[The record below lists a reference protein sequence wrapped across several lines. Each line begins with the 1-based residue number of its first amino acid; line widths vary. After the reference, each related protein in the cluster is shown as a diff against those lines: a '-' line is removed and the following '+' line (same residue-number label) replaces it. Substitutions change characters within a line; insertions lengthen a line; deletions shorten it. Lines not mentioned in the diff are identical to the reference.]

1 MAWVGTNSTN
11 VQVQI
16 VSTNAS
22 HAASRGAHVI
32 WAAKEALKEA
42 GWRLMSYGTGTGGT
56 GGSTYVAPNVNGIT
70 PVADGLTTPAALNGS
85 GSWVRM
91 KEPGSTTSG
100 RELIFQ
106 VGAGGQNTTAEQGA
120 VVYIKYSRVG
130 GFTLAGGGAVS
141 ASRSPTAPSGE
152 GKVVFMPYTTERTD
166 AATTA
171 TGTDAGGTIPA
182 TSPVIGGYVQAVA
195 SDTPDANGVWPFYLW
210 WYPSS
215 GVRSAASYLFGIDS
229 LILGSHHPDDGD
241 PCCLLK
247 VRLDNIVGTT
257 SGTTAAT
264 GPYNVSYWH
273 GYGRQG
279 GVWVHNG
286 QIQLPGASYTGSG
299 TTWNH
304 LTEGL
309 GSEIVSEAA
318 DTASPY
324 DGKVKMLPIGYA
336 QGVTTGALPSR
347 WKGLSANVMVF
358 NTSEA
363 ALRVFNA
370 DTDNPRISLLVS
382 HTNAANPMGLVVPWV
397 SGKEPAG

>member
-11 VQVQI
+11 VQVQT
-16 VSTNAS
+16 VSTNS
-22 HAASRGAHVI
+22 SWAASRGAHVI

-42 GWRLMSYGTGTGGT
+42 GWRLMSYGTGGNDGAL
-56 GGSTYVAPNVNGIT
+56 GNTYVAPNVDGST
-70 PVADGLTTPAALNGS
+70 PVADGLTTPASLASVNAWL
-85 GSWVRM
+85 RM
-91 KEPGSTTSG
+91 KEPGSTSSG
-100 RELIFQ
+100 RELVFQ
-106 VGAGGQNTTAEQGA
+106 VAFGGSTGQGN

-130 GFTLAGGGAVS
+130 GFTLAGGGAVGVQ
-141 ASRSPTAPSGE
+141 RSPTAPSGE
-152 GKVVFMPYTTERTD
+152 GKVIFLPHATERTD
-166 AATTA
+166 SAVTISSS
-171 TGTDAGGTIPA
+171 DGGTAPSISPA
-182 TSPVIGGYVQAVA
+182 IGGYVQAVA

-215 GVRSAASYLFGIDS
+215 GTRDGQSWLFGIDS

-247 VRLDNIVGTT
+247 VSLSNIAGIVGT
-257 SGTTAAT
+257 SATAV
-264 GPYNVSYWH
+264 GPFNVSYWH
-273 GYGRQG
+273 GYGRVG
-279 GVWVHNG
+279 AAWVHNG
-286 QIQLPGASYTGSG
+286 QIQLPGASYTGTG

-309 GSEIVSEAA
+309 GSEIVSVAA

-336 QGVTTGALPSR
+336 QGVTTGILPSR

-363 ALRVFNA
+363 ALRVFNS